1 MSTELIYKTLIKN
14 RLVTGRPNF
23 LKAPGRVNL
32 IGEHT
37 DYNQGLC
44 LPGTFQKA
52 IYFGY
57 VPSGESEIISLKY
70 NESWFPKSQ
79 HQIPGWAIYFKG
91 VWDLLRQKGYSWPD
105 FKLAFDGDL
114 PVGAGLSSSSA
125 ISCGFIT
132 ILNELGSLKLTIEKL
147 TELAVTAEKASGLE
161 GGMMDQ
167 ISIFN
172 GKKNHALL
180 IQCSD
185 WNFKYIPIPE
195 GPVCWLI
202 IDTRVKHQLI
212 HTDYNSRSRSCKE
225 LLKIVKNSI
234 PEINHLSDLT
244 WEQIQSFEKKL
255 SSQFFKYL
263 IYINEENQRVL
274 EMVDLLEFKQFENIG
289 RCLFNGHEGL
299 RKLYKVSCSE
309 LDFLVDCAKISQM
322 AYGARMMGGGFG
334 GATLHLIPENF
345 KTSYT
350 QGISNAYANKFGF
363 QPDVFELNLEDG
375 IKFI

>member
-1 MSTELIYKTLIKN
+1 MSTELIYKELIKN
-14 RLVTGRPNF
+14 RLATGKSVF
-23 LKAPGRVNL
+23 LRAPGRVNL

-57 VPSGESEIISLKY
+57 VPAGESEIISLKY

-79 HQIPGWAIYFKG
+79 HLIPHWAIYFKG

-132 ILNELGSLKLTIEKL
+132 LLNELGALNLPVEKL
-147 TELAVTAEKASGLE
+147 TEFAVLAEKASGLE

-172 GKKNHALL
+172 GKKNHVLL

-185 WNFKYIPIPE
+185 WNFKYIPIPT
-195 GPVCWLI
+195 GPVCWLV

-212 HTDYNSRSRSCKE
+212 HTDYNLRSRSCKE
-225 LLKIVKNSI
+225 LLIIVKNMY

-244 WEQIQSFEKKL
+244 WEQIQTSEKKL
-255 SSQFFKYL
+255 NRQFLNYL

-274 EMVDLLEFKQFENIG
+274 EMIDFLELKQFENIG
-289 RCLFNGHEGL
+289 RCLLKGHEGL
-299 RKLYKVSCSE
+299 RKLYKVSCTE
-309 LDFLVDCAKISQM
+309 LDFLVDFAKNSQL

-334 GATLHLIPENF
+334 GATIHLIPENV
-345 KTSYT
+345 KHTYS
-350 QGISNAYANKFGF
+350 QGISHAYSNKFGY
-363 QPDVFELNLEDG
+363 QPDVFELSFEDG
-375 IKFI
+375 IQFI